1 MRNLNVMMFI
11 LQALDYARNVPKPQT
26 KPRPTQYNSYEVASQ
41 LSPIAKQGST
51 GVKSPTHSQQNVDV
65 VDLKKLQ
72 QRHEQEK
79 KNVALMRQNMES
91 VPQKA

>member
-1 MRNLNVMMFI
+1 MK
-11 LQALDYARNVPKPQT
+11 A
-26 KPRPTQYNSYEVASQ
+26 RPTQYNSYEVASQ
-41 LSPIAKQGST
+41 LSPIVKPGST
-51 GVKSPTHSQQNVDV
+51 GSKSPTHSTQNVDV

-79 KNVALMRQNMES
+79 KNIAMMRSNMES